1 MRTFKFGNDSGFTI
15 VELMIVL
22 AIIAILA
29 AIAIPQYRKFQLRAK
44 VTEAKVNIASIRTL
58 EESFGSEHN
67 VFVACASTPRQL
79 PGPKKKKWP
88 NIPNNVGFSLI
99 GFKPAGDVYFSYS
112 VRLGDTGPIHGGI
125 NYNHNGAMDA
135 NGNFNQYVTDYRY
148 GIVDITIYATGDL
161 DGDKN
166 YATFYSTDED
176 VKIKSYPPGA
186 GKYVF

>member
-1 MRTFKFGNDSGFTI
+1 
-15 VELMIVL
+15 MIVL